1 MLGCILLFEIKQTDK
16 TTLSG
21 KDEEALKEPLKND
34 HEPVKINSLGI
45 RYEDPN
51 EGLSIS
57 QVLRLPSFYILTLM
71 LFNFGFAPFLVVS
84 YYKAFGQ
91 TFITNDNFLSIIGSV
106 SSLFN
111 AFGRLLWGYL
121 VDKLPFKICYLIQST
136 ICICLVA
143 SIYFIKYIRF
153 YTEMIYLI
161 WVCCIFLAQCGI
173 WVILPTAVAKCFGQR
188 NFTSVYGLIF
198 LLCVK

>member
-1 MLGCILLFEIKQTDK
+1 MLDRVPILFLLIAGINFIFQMLGCILLFEIKQTDK

-21 KDEEALKEPLKND
+21 KDEEVLKEPLKND
-34 HEPVKINSLGI
+34 HEPVKTVKINSLGI

-106 SSLFN
+106 SSLF
-111 AFGRLLWGYL
+111 
-121 VDKLPFKICYLIQST
+121 K
-136 ICICLVA
+136 
-143 SIYFIKYIRF
+143 IRF
-153 YTEMIYLI
+153 SLSRR
-161 WVCCIFLAQCGI
+161 FA
-173 WVILPTAVAKCFGQR
+173 A
-188 NFTSVYGLIF
+188 SS
-198 LLCVK
+198 